1 MKEVTKNVHENQQTK
16 SRASKNKTE
25 HIKQKF
31 AFWFIFATFKEQVD
45 KLDLVELLNLFCIE
59 KLKMKIT
66 FTFLE
71 SLGLETFPESY
82 QKCSCEHHTNVDQRK
97 LRHADI
103 LALCMLF

>member
-1 MKEVTKNVHENQQTK
+1 
-16 SRASKNKTE
+16 
-25 HIKQKF
+25 
-31 AFWFIFATFKEQVD
+31 
-45 KLDLVELLNLFCIE
+45 
-59 KLKMKIT
+59 MKIT

-103 LALCMLF
+103 LALCMLYAYIYIYIYVKQNSEKQNSLDVK